1 MPVIR
6 LQKSE
11 LRKLG
16 LDEKVLIENVAM
28 LGADLKDIKDE
39 EILVEFFP
47 DRPDLYTVEGVVRA
61 MKGFVGKEM
70 GLPLYK
76 AEKSGVHIDVSPEM
90 KGIRPYIVGAVVKGL
105 EIDNSMIRSMM
116 DFQEK
121 LHLTVG
127 RKRKKL
133 AIGLHDF
140 SRVKPPFKYV
150 PMPKTFKFI
159 PLGFEEEMSLEDIL
173 RKHPKGVEYA
183 HILKDFEKYPIIL
196 DANDNVI
203 SFPPI
208 INGTLTQITP
218 QTQDIFIDITGTD
231 LNVVNSVLNIVSC
244 SFADRG
250 AEIETVEVQYPTFT
264 LSTPDLKYE
273 NLNLKKRYMEK
284 LLGLRMKDEE
294 IVNALLKMRFDA
306 AVKNDNIEVKI
317 PPYRM
322 DILHPVDIVEDI
334 AKGYGFPNFTTI
346 LPEKHRI
353 AKDYGERDRWIRE
366 IMIGLGFLE
375 VTTLT
380 ITSFQ
385 TQYDRMGI
393 QREKYVEIENPIT
406 EEGTTLRT
414 WLIPSLMEILQM
426 NRHNDL
432 PQKIFELGY
441 VRKDSMEKHLAFVYV
456 DSSAGFALC
465 KSLTD
470 AILREMGIGDY
481 TVTEKE
487 HGSFIPGRCA
497 RILHNNEEIGFFGE
511 IHPKILENFQLG
523 YPVVAMEI
531 KIK

>member
-11 LRKLG
+11 LKKLEM
-16 LDEKVLIENVAM
+16 DENVLIENVAM
-28 LGADLKDIKDE
+28 LGADLKDVSSE

-61 MKGFVGKEM
+61 MKGFMGEEV
-70 GLPLYK
+70 GLPLYTAK
-76 AEKSGVHIDVSPEM
+76 RSNVEINVSPEM
-90 KGIRPYIVGAVVKGL
+90 QNIRPYIAGAVIKGL
-105 EIDNSMIRSMM
+105 NVDDGMIRSMM

-140 SRVKPPFKYV
+140 SHVKPPFRYV
-150 PMPKTFKFI
+150 AMPKTFKFV
-159 PLGFEEEMSLEDIL
+159 PLGFKEEMTLEEIL
-173 RKHPKGVEYA
+173 NKHPKGMEYA
-183 HILKDFEKYPIIL
+183 SILKDFNKYPIIL
-196 DANDNVI
+196 DAEDNVL

-208 INGTLTQITP
+208 INGTLTQVTP
-218 QTQDIFIDITGTD
+218 DTEKIFIEITGTD
-231 LNVVNSVLNIVSC
+231 LNVVKSVLNIISC

-250 AEIETVEVQYPTFT
+250 GKIETVDVKYPEFEIV
-264 LSTPDLKYE
+264 TPDLKYE
-273 NLNLKKRYMEK
+273 SMSLKKEYVEK
-284 LLGLRMKDEE
+284 LLGLKMKDKE
-294 IVNALLKMRFDA
+294 IINALLRMRFDA
-306 AVKNDNIEVKI
+306 QVKNSDIAVKI

-334 AKGYGFPNFTTI
+334 AKGYGYPNFTTL

-353 AKDYGERDRWIRE
+353 AEDYGERDRWIRE

-385 TQYDRMGI
+385 SQYDRMGI
-393 QREKYVEIENPIT
+393 PRERFVEIENPIT
-406 EEGTTLRT
+406 EDGTTLRT
-414 WLIPSLMEILQM
+414 WLIPSLMEILQK

-441 VRKDSMEKHLAFVYV
+441 IRKESMEKHLAFVYV
-456 DSSAGFALC
+456 DSSANFALC
-465 KSLTD
+465 KSLTE
-470 AILREMGIGDY
+470 AILREMGIKDY
-481 TVTEKE
+481 TIKEKE

-497 RILHNNEEIGFFGE
+497 RIIHNDREIGFFGE
-511 IHPKILENFQLG
+511 IHPEVLENFQLG
-523 YPVVAMEI
+523 YPVIAMEI
-531 KIK
+531 KI